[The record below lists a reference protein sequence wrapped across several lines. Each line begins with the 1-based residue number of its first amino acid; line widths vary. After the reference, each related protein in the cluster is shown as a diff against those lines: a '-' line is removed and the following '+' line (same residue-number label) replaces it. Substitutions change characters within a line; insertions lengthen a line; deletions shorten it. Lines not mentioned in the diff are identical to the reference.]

1 MEEFVFERL
10 QVWQKGRTLVKEVYS
25 LLDCFPNFEKYALC
39 DQIRRAIISV
49 PSNIAEGSGRPSY
62 KERIHF
68 VEIAYGSLMECYC
81 QLVLAEDLG
90 YIPAEHRIAL
100 KPKFEEVAKMLSG
113 FRNYLRNQGQ
123 EPKAD

>member
-1 MEEFVFERL
+1 
-10 QVWQKGRTLVKEVYS
+10 
-25 LLDCFPNFEKYALC
+25 
-39 DQIRRAIISV
+39 
-49 PSNIAEGSGRPSY
+49 
-62 KERIHF
+62 
-68 VEIAYGSLMECYC
+68 MECYC